1 MESVHGIQKYGRK
14 MLVSWLFN
22 SGPYSLL
29 MYAQLKSLEQK
40 LDELIRLTHNLR
52 GENFALRQKIVL
64 AENNK
69 QELQKRI
76 DLAANKLET
85 LIERKKETSP
95 AWPLRPC

>member
-1 MESVHGIQKYGRK
+1 
-14 MLVSWLFN
+14 
-22 SGPYSLL
+22 

-52 GENFALRQKIVL
+52 CENFALRQKIVL
-64 AENNK
+64 TENDK

-95 AWPLRPC
+95 A